1 MKNFEKI
8 SKMNLA
14 DLDRPEE
21 ILEEESVQDADQ
33 IIIMNN
39 GSVEAIGT
47 HDELLASN
55 PIYQEVYY
63 SQNKGGEQD
72 EK

>member
-1 MKNFEKI
+1 
-8 SKMNLA
+8 
-14 DLDRPEE
+14 
-21 ILEEESVQDADQ
+21 
-33 IIIMNN
+33 MNN
-39 GSVEAIGT
+39 GSVGRIGT

-72 EK
+72 ENNRGNKKNTFTRLIKTL

>member
-1 MKNFEKI
+1 MRMTNEELVAEYQNGNEK
-8 SKMNLA
+8 
-14 DLDRPEE
+14 
-21 ILEEESVQDADQ
+21 VF
-33 IIIMNN
+33 
-39 GSVEAIGT
+39 
-47 HDELLASN
+47 DELLASN

>member
-1 MKNFEKI
+1 MKIIALMIVKDEDDIVGYCLDDATKW
-8 SKMNLA
+8 A
-14 DLDRPEE
+14 DH
-21 ILEEESVQDADQ
+21 

-39 GSVEAIGT
+39 GSIEAIGT